1 MKQITKFI
9 KEGLKIGSKTKV
21 HNYDVVTED
30 ILNDILKNTFGEYYV
45 TKYDITETFMWE
57 DIIKKDI
64 DERTVDLDNC
74 YQTCCLLKKDLK
86 KADKVLKNVPG
97 VIYTITSD
105 DKRIPS
111 GRKFRGVNYVY
122 ILCEKR

>member
-1 MKQITKFI
+1 MKQITKFL
-9 KEGLKIGSKTKV
+9 KEGLKINSKTKIN
-21 HNYDVVTED
+21 NYDDVTED
-30 ILNDILKNTFGEYYV
+30 ILNKILKNTFGEYYV
-45 TKYDITETFMWE
+45 SKYDITKTFMWE

-64 DERTVDLDNC
+64 DERSVDLDNC

-105 DKRIPS
+105 DKRIHP
-111 GRKFRGVNYVY
+111 GYKVRGVNYVY
-122 ILCEKR
+122 ILCKKI

>member
-30 ILNDILKNTFGEYYV
+30 ILNYILKNTFGEYYV

-97 VIYTITSD
+97 VIYVTYRLDLGKKKTDGFVITVSFLVL
-105 DKRIPS
+105 I
-111 GRKFRGVNYVY
+111 Y
-122 ILCEKR
+122 